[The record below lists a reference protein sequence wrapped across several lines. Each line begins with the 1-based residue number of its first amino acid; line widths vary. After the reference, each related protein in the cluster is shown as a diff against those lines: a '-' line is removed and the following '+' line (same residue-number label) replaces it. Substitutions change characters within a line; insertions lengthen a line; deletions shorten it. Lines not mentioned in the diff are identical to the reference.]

1 MTNAAQYTGGNMRLN
16 DLIHLTGSAILA
28 QRTRSL
34 LTGLGIAVGIAAV
47 VLLTAIGEGVQRF
60 VVQEFTQFGTNLI
73 AISPGK
79 TQTFGVSGA
88 VISNVRP
95 LSLDDAAAL
104 VQLPQVREVVPFVQ
118 GNAEVEAAGLTRRT
132 TVFGTGAAV
141 PEVWQI
147 RPALGRF
154 LPDDEP
160 RRARAFAVLG
170 SKLYRELF
178 GTRSPL
184 GERIRIGGETFRV
197 IGTMQPKGQMLGFD
211 LDDTVYIP
219 IARAMAMFD
228 RESLMEVDVLYH
240 AGAEAADLAK
250 HIKARLIARHGSE
263 DFTIVTQDQMLDVL
277 GSVLEVLT
285 LAVGALGAISLLVG
299 GIGILTI
306 MTISVN
312 ERTAEV
318 GLLRALGARRRQ
330 VVGLFLGEAIVLAG
344 SGGVVGLILGA
355 GGTWLITAL
364 IPGLPTQLAWGYVG
378 LALLIAVAIGLLAGV
393 APALR
398 AASLDPVTALHAE

>member
-1 MTNAAQYTGGNMRLN
+1 MHIR
-16 DLIHLTGSAILA
+16 DLLHLTGGALLA
-28 QRTRSL
+28 HRTRSL

-60 VVQEFTQFGTNLI
+60 VIAEFTQFGTNLI
-73 AISPGK
+73 AVTPGK

-104 VQLPQVREVVPFVQ
+104 ERLPQVRAVVPFVQ
-118 GNAEVEAAGLTRRT
+118 GNAEVEAGGRTRRT
-132 TVFGTGAAV
+132 TVFGTGAAT

-147 RPALGRF
+147 RLALGRF

-170 SKLYRELF
+170 SKLHAELF
-178 GTRSPL
+178 GTGSPL
-184 GERIRIGGETFRV
+184 GERIRIGGETYRI
-197 IGTMQPKGQMLGFD
+197 IGTLKPKGQMLGFD
-211 LDDTVYIP
+211 LDDTVYVP
-219 IARAMAMFD
+219 VVRAMAMFD
-228 RESLMEVDVLYH
+228 RDSLMEIDLLYH
-240 AGAEAADLAK
+240 AGVDAEQLAEYLK
-250 HIKARLIARHGSE
+250 ERLIARHGRE
-263 DFTIVTQDQMLDVL
+263 DFTIVTQDQMIEVLGDVL
-277 GSVLEVLT
+277 DVLT

-306 MTISVN
+306 MTISIN

-318 GLLRALGARRRQ
+318 GLLRALGAPRGQ
-330 VVGLFLGEAIVLAG
+330 VVALFLGEAVILATIGGLAG
-344 SGGVVGLILGA
+344 LVIGA
-355 GGTWLITAL
+355 GGAWLIGVL
-364 IPGLPTQLAWGYVG
+364 VPGLPAQIAWGYVA
-378 LALLIAVAIGLLAGV
+378 LALAIAAGIGLLAGV

-398 AASLDPVTALHAE
+398 AAQLDPVEALRSD